1 MSPRKWMIKNAI
13 SNNVVCARNERNQ
26 ERILVGKGIGFKAKA
41 GDEIDSSRVEKE
53 YFLKSKNITGKLY
66 ALLAQ
71 TPEVYMEIADDIL
84 RRAQE
89 ALGSELD
96 ESLLLHLIDHI
107 SFAVSRMEQGLEFK
121 NVLLLEIRNFYPKEY
136 EVAKY
141 ALLLI
146 KEKTGAELPE
156 DEAGSIAMHIV
167 NAEFDY
173 KDTNDSVRMTELMHK
188 IVSIVRYQYQ
198 MNFDEESVHFIRF
211 VTHLK
216 FFAQR
221 LFSDNMLEGD
231 DLDFQSLI
239 RAQYKESYG
248 CAEKIAKFIWDDYQ
262 IAVPEE
268 ELIYLTVYIRR
279 ITSMGAE
286 E

>member
-121 NVLLLEIRNFYPKEY
+121 NVLLLESRNFYPKEY

-173 KDTNDSVRMTELMHK
+173 KDANDSVRMTELMHK
-188 IVSIVRYQYQ
+188 IVSIVRYQYR

-231 DLDFQSLI
+231 DLDFQRLI
-239 RAQYKESYG
+239 QTQYKESYG

-268 ELIYLTVYIRR
+268 ELVYLTVYIRR

>member
-121 NVLLLEIRNFYPKEY
+121 NVLLLEIRNFYPREY

-173 KDTNDSVRMTELMHK
+173 KDANDSVRMTELMHK
-188 IVSIVRYQYQ
+188 IVSIVRYQYR

-231 DLDFQSLI
+231 DLDFQRLI
-239 RAQYKESYG
+239 QTQYKESYG

-268 ELIYLTVYIRR
+268 ELVYLTVYIRR

>member
-26 ERILVGKGIGFKAKA
+26 ERILVGKGIGFKAKS

-71 TPEVYMEIADDIL
+71 TPEVYMEIADEIL
-84 RRAQE
+84 KRAQE

-96 ESLLLHLIDHI
+96 ESVLLHLIDHI

-167 NAEFDY
+167 NAEFNY
-173 KDTNDSVRMTELMHK
+173 KDANDSVRMTELMHK
-188 IVSIVRYQYQ
+188 IVSIVRYQYR

-231 DLDFQSLI
+231 DLDFQRLI
-239 RAQYKESYG
+239 RTQYKESYG
-248 CAEKIAKFIWDDYQ
+248 CAERIAKFIWDDYQ